1 VAEAD
6 ALDAAFL
13 LDDLLRLAGPAL
25 GEGELG
31 LFGLVVG
38 DALGAPAAPLAGI
51 DDEEGVRL
59 VQAVLPR
66 QIAGQHHDAVAGVFV
81 RLLDL
86 LVGAVDGVGALDL
99 VLQDLLCHGHRLEEA
114 GILILLAISFVS
126 VVISKLVP
134 FKLPVI
140 AYCSLI
146 GLLVASPLCPAR
158 EFVIEAAGKINFT
171 APLTM
176 VGAYAGISISDQLK
190 EFAKQGWKMLLIA
203 ALVMIGTFTCSA
215 IIAQIVLS
223 LTHVI

>member
-1 VAEAD
+1 MRYIEWAVM
-6 ALDAAFL
+6 FL
-13 LDDLLRLAGPAL
+13 
-25 GEGELG
+25 
-31 LFGLVVG
+31 V
-38 DALGAPAAPLAGI
+38 AGI
-51 DDEEGVRL
+51 G
-59 VQAVLPR
+59 
-66 QIAGQHHDAVAGVFV
+66 IALANFV
-81 RLLDL
+81 GFQVNFMDS
-86 LVGAVDGVGALDL
+86 VP
-99 VLQDLLCHGHRLEEA
+99 

-215 IIAQIVLS
+215 IIVQIVLS

>member
-1 VAEAD
+1 MDSV
-6 ALDAAFL
+6 
-13 LDDLLRLAGPAL
+13 P
-25 GEGELG
+25 
-31 LFGLVVG
+31 
-38 DALGAPAAPLAGI
+38 
-51 DDEEGVRL
+51 
-59 VQAVLPR
+59 
-66 QIAGQHHDAVAGVFV
+66 
-81 RLLDL
+81 
-86 LVGAVDGVGALDL
+86 
-99 VLQDLLCHGHRLEEA
+99 

-190 EFAKQGWKMLLIA
+190 EFAKQGWKMILIGVF
-203 ALVMIGTFTCSA
+203 VMTGTFIGSA
-215 IIAQIVLS
+215 VIAQVVMM
-223 LTHVI
+223 LTGTI

>member
-1 VAEAD
+1 MSILSW
-6 ALDAAFL
+6 ALMF
-13 LDDLLRLAGPAL
+13 
-25 GEGELG
+25 
-31 LFGLVVG
+31 
-38 DALGAPAAPLAGI
+38 
-51 DDEEGVRL
+51 
-59 VQAVLPR
+59 
-66 QIAGQHHDAVAGVFV
+66 
-81 RLLDL
+81 
-86 LVGAVDGVGALDL
+86 LVGGVGI
-99 VLQDLLCHGHRLEEA
+99 VLAYFVGFHVNFMDSVP

-190 EFAKQGWKMLLIA
+190 EFAKQ
-203 ALVMIGTFTCSA
+203 
-215 IIAQIVLS
+215 
-223 LTHVI
+223 

>member
-1 VAEAD
+1 MRYIEWAVM
-6 ALDAAFL
+6 FL
-13 LDDLLRLAGPAL
+13 
-25 GEGELG
+25 
-31 LFGLVVG
+31 V
-38 DALGAPAAPLAGI
+38 AGI
-51 DDEEGVRL
+51 G
-59 VQAVLPR
+59 
-66 QIAGQHHDAVAGVFV
+66 IALANFV
-81 RLLDL
+81 GFQVNFMDS
-86 LVGAVDGVGALDL
+86 VP
-99 VLQDLLCHGHRLEEA
+99 
-114 GILILLAISFVS
+114 GILIFLAISFVS

-215 IIAQIVLS
+215 IIAQIVLFM
-223 LTHVI
+223 THVI

>member
-1 VAEAD
+1 MRYIEWAVM
-6 ALDAAFL
+6 FL
-13 LDDLLRLAGPAL
+13 
-25 GEGELG
+25 
-31 LFGLVVG
+31 
-38 DALGAPAAPLAGI
+38 
-51 DDEEGVRL
+51 
-59 VQAVLPR
+59 
-66 QIAGQHHDAVAGVFV
+66 VAGVGIALANFV
-81 RLLDL
+81 GFQVNFMDS
-86 LVGAVDGVGALDL
+86 VP
-99 VLQDLLCHGHRLEEA
+99 

-215 IIAQIVLS
+215 IISQIVLS

>member
-1 VAEAD
+1 MRYIEWAVM
-6 ALDAAFL
+6 FL
-13 LDDLLRLAGPAL
+13 
-25 GEGELG
+25 
-31 LFGLVVG
+31 V
-38 DALGAPAAPLAGI
+38 AGI
-51 DDEEGVRL
+51 G
-59 VQAVLPR
+59 
-66 QIAGQHHDAVAGVFV
+66 IALANFV
-81 RLLDL
+81 GFQVTFMDS
-86 LVGAVDGVGALDL
+86 VP
-99 VLQDLLCHGHRLEEA
+99 

-203 ALVMIGTFTCSA
+203 ALVMIGTFTYSA

-223 LTHVI
+223 MTHVI